1 MQDLTHLFSVLVD
14 MLARLSQFSRPK
26 HTNRSSEARK
36 FDLNGNCENKF
47 EVYKKI
53 NFSFVCFVFSIFPQD
68 ESPLY
73 HLVQLI
79 QAHKI
84 VSQICV

>member
-36 FDLNGNCENKF
+36 FDLKGNCENKF

-53 NFSFVCFVFSIFPQD
+53 
-68 ESPLY
+68 
-73 HLVQLI
+73 
-79 QAHKI
+79 
-84 VSQICV
+84 